1 MNLASI
7 AHIVLETLAALAA
20 LATIFD
26 AIRSEWERHKRKR
39 DGSGDENSRE

>member
-1 MNLASI
+1 MNFASI
-7 AHIVLETLAALAA
+7 AHIVLETLAALSA

-26 AIRSEWERHKRKR
+26 VVRDEWERYKRKR